1 MDRIKRLDPKPLI
14 GRSPTPVNGR
24 CDSAGEW
31 EPSVGIEPLAHP
43 DLGTPSSARL
53 MPEHE
58 RQGRSR
64 T

>member
-1 MDRIKRLDPKPLI
+1 MDRTKRLDPKPLI
-14 GRSPTPVNGR
+14 GRSPNPVNGW
-24 CDSAGEW
+24 CDSAGGW
-31 EPSVGIEPLAHP
+31 EPSVGIEPLVHA
-43 DLGTPSSARL
+43 DLGTPSSVHL